1 VRKLLTG
8 VAFAVALSLATGA
21 AAQPLGLG
29 SSPQGT
35 LTYSLVATIAKTLA
49 DVAKIDTRVQ
59 PQAGT
64 GAMVPLVNSGEIDIG
79 VCNSLELYDSFT
91 GTGSSADHKNPNLR
105 TVAVLFPIRVGLFVR
120 DDSPIKSMQDL
131 KGKRIAYGYTSQEI
145 IKQEVDAML
154 ASAGLSIK
162 DMTPV
167 MVPNLVRGVDE
178 FVAGRVDVTTFAL
191 GQAKVA
197 EADAAVKIR
206 FLDLGTDKVGEQAL
220 KKVFRTAY
228 FAEVKPAPNIPYVKE
243 PIHTMA
249 LDYTIFANAKVPA
262 DKIKTI
268 VGVLASHKDDL
279 AKGMPLFNAMN
290 PANMYK
296 GVEVPYHD
304 GAIAYYKENGIAE
317 KK

>member
-1 VRKLLTG
+1 MRKFLTG
-8 VAFAVALSLATGA
+8 LTFGICLTLATGA
-21 AAQPLGLG
+21 SAQPLGLG

-35 LTYSLVATIAKTLA
+35 LTYRLVATIAKTLA
-49 DVAKIDTRVQ
+49 DTAKIDTRVQ
-59 PQAGT
+59 PQSGT

-91 GTGSSADHKNPNLR
+91 GTGSSAGHKNPNLR

-120 DDSPIKSMQDL
+120 EDSPIKSMKDL

-145 IKQEVDAML
+145 IKLEVDAML

-178 FVAGRVDVTTFAL
+178 FVSGRVDVTTFAL
-191 GQAKVA
+191 GQAKVS

-206 FLDLGTDKVGEQAL
+206 FLDLGGDKTAEAEL
-220 KKVFRTAY
+220 KKVFRTGY
-228 FAEVKPAPNIPYVKE
+228 IAEVKPAPNIPYVKA

-268 VGVLASHKDDL
+268 VGVLASHKTEL
-279 AKGMPLFNAMN
+279 AQGMPLFNAMN

-296 GVEVPYHD
+296 DVDVPYHD
-304 GAIAYYKENGIAE
+304 GAIAYYKEKGIAE